1 MGIRKEKMDGPMVV
15 LVTECPCGAQSSVPT
30 FLEDVDSKTR
40 LFKRS
45 HERPGCDPVVRVE
58 AFDRL

>member
-15 LVTECPCGAQSSVPT
+15 LVTQCPCGALSSVPT

-40 LFKRS
+40 LFKPS
-45 HERPGCDPVVRVE
+45 HEQGGRRQ
-58 AFDRL
+58 